1 MFFSP
6 FSRLPCEG
14 GRQAGRE
21 FGTVVLAC
29 RPGGCNSCRETSQG
43 SLRQGPPMHI
53 KRALITAAG
62 REQQRLPLQR
72 LVDRD
77 GVAKTALEIIVEVAV
92 AAGAH
97 EVGIVVRPGDEAAF
111 RAAAGLAA
119 SRLELIPQQEPLG
132 YGNAVSVARDFIDDE
147 PFLHFVGDH
156 LYVSDIDRRCGQQLV
171 AVAEAEECSVSAV
184 QPTRESMLPYFGAI
198 GGRRVPQT
206 KNLYEID
213 TVLEKPTPTQAE
225 QELIV
230 PGLRA
235 GHYLCFFGMHVLT
248 PVIFDLLDAL
258 GDSGRRQV
266 SPALALLAGR
276 ERYLAYEVAGNR
288 SNLGVTY
295 GLLVAQLALGLSGK
309 DRADILSQLV
319 DLLARQPHAT

>member
-1 MFFSP
+1 
-6 FSRLPCEG
+6 
-14 GRQAGRE
+14 
-21 FGTVVLAC
+21 
-29 RPGGCNSCRETSQG
+29 
-43 SLRQGPPMHI
+43 MHI

-77 GVAKTALEIIVEVAV
+77 GVAKTALEIIVEEAV

-119 SRLELIPQQEPLG
+119 SRLELIPQPEPLG

-171 AVAEAEECSVSAV
+171 AVAEAEACSVSAV
-184 QPTRESMLPYFGAI
+184 QPTRESMLPYFGVI

-206 KNLYEID
+206 KNLYEVD

-258 GDSGRRQV
+258 GESGRRQV

-295 GLLVAQLALGLSGK
+295 GLLVAQLALALSGK

>member
-1 MFFSP
+1 
-6 FSRLPCEG
+6 
-14 GRQAGRE
+14 
-21 FGTVVLAC
+21 
-29 RPGGCNSCRETSQG
+29 
-43 SLRQGPPMHI
+43 MHI

-77 GVAKTALEIIVEVAV
+77 GIPKTALEIIVEEAV

-111 RAAAGLAA
+111 RAAAGSAA
-119 SRLELIPQQEPLG
+119 SRLELIPQPEPLG

-156 LYVSDIDRRCGQQLV
+156 LYVSDSDRRCGQQLV
-171 AVAEAEECSVSAV
+171 AVAEAEQCSVSAV
-184 QPTRESMLPYFGAI
+184 QPTRESMLPYFGVI

-206 KNLYEID
+206 KNLYEVD

-266 SPALALLAGR
+266 SPALAMLAGR

-295 GLLVAQLALGLSGK
+295 GLLVAQLALALSGK

>member
-1 MFFSP
+1 
-6 FSRLPCEG
+6 
-14 GRQAGRE
+14 
-21 FGTVVLAC
+21 
-29 RPGGCNSCRETSQG
+29 
-43 SLRQGPPMHI
+43 MHI

-77 GVAKTALEIIVEVAV
+77 GVPKTALEIIVDEAV

-184 QPTRESMLPYFGAI
+184 QPTRESMLPYFGVI

-206 KNLYEID
+206 KNLYEVD

-295 GLLVAQLALGLSGK
+295 GLLVAQLALALSGK

>member
-1 MFFSP
+1 
-6 FSRLPCEG
+6 
-14 GRQAGRE
+14 
-21 FGTVVLAC
+21 
-29 RPGGCNSCRETSQG
+29 
-43 SLRQGPPMHI
+43 MHI

-77 GVAKTALEIIVEVAV
+77 GVPKTALEIIVEEAV

-111 RAAAGLAA
+111 RAAAGSSA
-119 SRLELIPQQEPLG
+119 SRLELIPQPEPLG

-147 PFLHFVGDH
+147 PFLHCVGDH
-156 LYVSDIDRRCGQQLV
+156 LYVSDSDRRCGQQLV
-171 AVAEAEECSVSAV
+171 AVAEAEQCSVSAV
-184 QPTRESMLPYFGAI
+184 QPTRESMLPYFGVI

-206 KNLYEID
+206 KNLYEVD

>member
-1 MFFSP
+1 
-6 FSRLPCEG
+6 
-14 GRQAGRE
+14 
-21 FGTVVLAC
+21 
-29 RPGGCNSCRETSQG
+29 
-43 SLRQGPPMHI
+43 MHI

-77 GVAKTALEIIVEVAV
+77 GNPKTALEIIVEEAV

-111 RAAAGLAA
+111 RAAAGSAA
-119 SRLELIPQQEPLG
+119 SRLELISQPEPLG
-132 YGNAVSVARDFIDDE
+132 YGNAVSVARDFIDGE
-147 PFLHFVGDH
+147 PFLHCVGDH

-184 QPTRESMLPYFGAI
+184 QPTRESMLPYFGTI
-198 GGRRVPQT
+198 GGRRMPQT
-206 KNLYEID
+206 RSLYEVD

-266 SPALALLAGR
+266 SPALAMLAGR

-288 SNLGVTY
+288 YNLGVTY

-319 DLLARQPHAT
+319 DLLARQPQAT

>member
-1 MFFSP
+1 MY
-6 FSRLPCEG
+6 
-14 GRQAGRE
+14 
-21 FGTVVLAC
+21 
-29 RPGGCNSCRETSQG
+29 
-43 SLRQGPPMHI
+43 I

-77 GVAKTALEIIVEVAV
+77 GVAKTALEIIVEESV

-111 RAAAGLAA
+111 RAAAGTAA
-119 SRLELIPQQEPLG
+119 SRLELIPQPEPLG
-132 YGNAVSVARDFIDDE
+132 YGNAIRTARRFIDGE
-147 PFLHFVGDH
+147 AFLHFVGDH
-156 LYVSDIDRRCGQQLV
+156 LYVSDTDRRCGQQLV
-171 AVAEAEECSVSAV
+171 AVAEAEQCSVSAV
-184 QPTRESMLPYFGAI
+184 QPTRENMLPYFGTI
-198 GGRRVPQT
+198 GGRRVPQSRS
-206 KNLYEID
+206 LYEID
-213 TVLEKPTPTQAE
+213 SVLEKPTPTQAE

-248 PVIFDLLDAL
+248 PVIFELLDSL
-258 GDSGRRQV
+258 GDAGNRQL
-266 SPALALLAGR
+266 SAALTMLAGR

-288 SNLGVTY
+288 YNLGVPY

-319 DLLARQPHAT
+319 DLLARQPHTT

>member
-1 MFFSP
+1 
-6 FSRLPCEG
+6 
-14 GRQAGRE
+14 
-21 FGTVVLAC
+21 
-29 RPGGCNSCRETSQG
+29 
-43 SLRQGPPMHI
+43 MHI

-77 GVAKTALEIIVEVAV
+77 GIPKTALEIIVEEAV

-111 RAAAGLAA
+111 RAAAGSSA
-119 SRLELIPQQEPLG
+119 SRLELIPQPEPLG

-156 LYVSDIDRRCGQQLV
+156 LYVSDSDRRCGQQLV
-171 AVAEAEECSVSAV
+171 AVAEAEQCSVSAV
-184 QPTRESMLPYFGAI
+184 QPTRESMLPYFGTI

-266 SPALALLAGR
+266 SPALAMLAGR

-288 SNLGVTY
+288 FNLGVTY

-309 DRADILSQLV
+309 DRGDILSQIV
-319 DLLARQPHAT
+319 DLLARQPQAS

>member
-1 MFFSP
+1 
-6 FSRLPCEG
+6 
-14 GRQAGRE
+14 
-21 FGTVVLAC
+21 
-29 RPGGCNSCRETSQG
+29 
-43 SLRQGPPMHI
+43 MHI

-77 GVAKTALEIIVEVAV
+77 GIAKTALEIIVEEAV
-92 AAGAH
+92 VAGAH

-111 RAAAGLAA
+111 RAAAGNAA
-119 SRLELIPQQEPLG
+119 SRLELIPQPEPLG
-132 YGNAVSVARDFIDDE
+132 YGNAVSVARDFIAAE

-184 QPTRESMLPYFGAI
+184 QPTRESMLPYFGVI

-206 KNLYEID
+206 KNLYEVD

-295 GLLVAQLALGLSGK
+295 GLLVAQLALALSGK

>member
-1 MFFSP
+1 
-6 FSRLPCEG
+6 
-14 GRQAGRE
+14 
-21 FGTVVLAC
+21 
-29 RPGGCNSCRETSQG
+29 
-43 SLRQGPPMHI
+43 MHI
-53 KRALITAAG
+53 RRALITAAG

-77 GVAKTALEIIVEVAV
+77 GVAKTALEIIVEEAV
-92 AAGAH
+92 TAGAH

-111 RAAAGLAA
+111 RAAAGSTA
-119 SRLELIPQQEPLG
+119 SRLELIPQPEPLG
-132 YGNAVSVARDFIDDE
+132 YGNAVSVARDFVDDE

-156 LYVSDIDRRCGQQLV
+156 LYVSDTDRRCGQQLV
-171 AVAEAEECSVSAV
+171 AVAEAEACSVSAV
-184 QPTRESMLPYFGAI
+184 QPTREGMLPYFGTI

-206 KNLYEID
+206 KNLYEVD

-248 PVIFDLLDAL
+248 PVIFELLDAL
-258 GDSGRRQV
+258 GDVGRRQV
-266 SPALALLAGR
+266 SPALSMLAGR
-276 ERYLAYEVAGNR
+276 ERYLAHEVEGNR
-288 SNLGVTY
+288 YNLGVTY

-319 DLLARQPHAT
+319 ELLARQPQAT

>member
-1 MFFSP
+1 
-6 FSRLPCEG
+6 
-14 GRQAGRE
+14 
-21 FGTVVLAC
+21 
-29 RPGGCNSCRETSQG
+29 
-43 SLRQGPPMHI
+43 MHI

-77 GVAKTALEIIVEVAV
+77 GIAKTALEIIVEEAV
-92 AAGAH
+92 VAGAH

-111 RAAAGLAA
+111 RAAAGSSA
-119 SRLELIPQQEPLG
+119 SRLELIPQPEPLG

-156 LYVSDIDRRCGQQLV
+156 LYVSDSDRRCGQQLV
-171 AVAEAEECSVSAV
+171 AVAEAEQCSVSAV
-184 QPTRESMLPYFGAI
+184 QPTRESMLPYFGVI

-206 KNLYEID
+206 KNLYEVD

-295 GLLVAQLALGLSGK
+295 GLLVAQLALALSGK

>member
-1 MFFSP
+1 
-6 FSRLPCEG
+6 
-14 GRQAGRE
+14 
-21 FGTVVLAC
+21 
-29 RPGGCNSCRETSQG
+29 
-43 SLRQGPPMHI
+43 MHI

-77 GVAKTALEIIVEVAV
+77 GVPKTALEIIVEEAV

-111 RAAAGLAA
+111 RVAAGSVA
-119 SRLELIPQQEPLG
+119 SRLELIPQPEPLG

-147 PFLHFVGDH
+147 PFLHCVGDH
-156 LYVSDIDRRCGQQLV
+156 LYVSDSDRRCGQQLV
-171 AVAEAEECSVSAV
+171 AVAEAEQCSVSAV
-184 QPTRESMLPYFGAI
+184 QPTRESMLPYFGVI

-206 KNLYEID
+206 KNLYEVD

-248 PVIFDLLDAL
+248 PVIFDLLDGL

-266 SPALALLAGR
+266 SPALAMLAGR

-295 GLLVAQLALGLSGK
+295 GLLVAQLALALSGK

>member
-1 MFFSP
+1 
-6 FSRLPCEG
+6 
-14 GRQAGRE
+14 
-21 FGTVVLAC
+21 
-29 RPGGCNSCRETSQG
+29 
-43 SLRQGPPMHI
+43 MHI

-77 GVAKTALEIIVEVAV
+77 GVAKTALEIIVEEAV

-119 SRLELIPQQEPLG
+119 SRLELIPQPEPLG

-171 AVAEAEECSVSAV
+171 AVAEAEACSVSAV
-184 QPTRESMLPYFGAI
+184 QPTRESMLPYFGVI

-206 KNLYEID
+206 KNLYEVD

-295 GLLVAQLALGLSGK
+295 GLLIAQLALALSGK

>member
-1 MFFSP
+1 
-6 FSRLPCEG
+6 
-14 GRQAGRE
+14 
-21 FGTVVLAC
+21 
-29 RPGGCNSCRETSQG
+29 
-43 SLRQGPPMHI
+43 MHI

-77 GVAKTALEIIVEVAV
+77 GGPKTALEIIVEEAV

-97 EVGIVVRPGDEAAF
+97 EVGIVVRPGEEAAF
-111 RAAAGLAA
+111 RAAAGSTA
-119 SRLELIPQQEPLG
+119 SRLELIPQPEPLG
-132 YGNAVSVARDFIDDE
+132 YGNAVSVGRDFIDGE

-171 AVAEAEECSVSAV
+171 AVAEAEQCSVSAV
-184 QPTRESMLPYFGAI
+184 QPTREGMLPYFGAI

-206 KNLYEID
+206 KSLYEID
-213 TVLEKPTPTQAE
+213 TVLEKPTPTLAE

-248 PVIFDLLDAL
+248 PVIFDLLESL
-258 GDSGRRQV
+258 GDAGRRQV
-266 SPALALLAGR
+266 SPALAMLAGR
-276 ERYLAYEVAGNR
+276 ERYLAYEVAGSR
-288 SNLGVTY
+288 YNLGVTY
-295 GLLVAQLALGLSGK
+295 GLLIAQLALGLSGK

-319 DLLARQPHAT
+319 DLLARQPQAT

>member
-1 MFFSP
+1 
-6 FSRLPCEG
+6 
-14 GRQAGRE
+14 
-21 FGTVVLAC
+21 
-29 RPGGCNSCRETSQG
+29 
-43 SLRQGPPMHI
+43 MHI
-53 KRALITAAG
+53 RRALITAAG

-77 GVAKTALEIIVEVAV
+77 GIAKTALEIIVEEAV
-92 AAGAH
+92 VAGAH

-111 RAAAGLAA
+111 RAAAGNAA
-119 SRLELIPQQEPLG
+119 SRLELIPQPEPLG
-132 YGNAVSVARDFIDDE
+132 YGNAVSVARDFIADE

-184 QPTRESMLPYFGAI
+184 QPTRESMLPYFGVI

-206 KNLYEID
+206 KNLYEVD

-295 GLLVAQLALGLSGK
+295 GLLVAQLALALSGK